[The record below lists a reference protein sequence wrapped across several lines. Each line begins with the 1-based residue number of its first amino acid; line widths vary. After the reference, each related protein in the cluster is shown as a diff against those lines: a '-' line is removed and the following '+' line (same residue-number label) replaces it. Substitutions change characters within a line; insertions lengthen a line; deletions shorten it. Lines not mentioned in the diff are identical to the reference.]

1 MSSLPTQHPEDWA
14 QADPLGFGDLKA
26 SRRTVVAQ
34 AVLRSARHR
43 GLLAAFLRQ
52 QGFKQL
58 WIHDFMLGKVI
69 E

>member
-1 MSSLPTQHPEDWA
+1 
-14 QADPLGFGDLKA
+14 
-26 SRRTVVAQ
+26 VVAQ

-43 GLLAAFLRQ
+43 GLLATFLRQ